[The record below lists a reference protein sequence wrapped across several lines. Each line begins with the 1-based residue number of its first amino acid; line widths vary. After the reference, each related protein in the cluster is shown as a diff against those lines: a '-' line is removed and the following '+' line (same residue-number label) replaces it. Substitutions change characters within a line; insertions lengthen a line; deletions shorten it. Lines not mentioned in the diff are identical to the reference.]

1 MGKEP
6 FAEIRRK
13 GINKSYN
20 QQKLLDRLNQLLEQH
35 NETRRE
41 ASLDAGLDHQGLN
54 RIYYGMRPGITACI
68 LLANHWEIDPNEL
81 ITLAGWPALEI
92 FKIKTATADNLPP
105 EAVEIALAIA
115 KIPNP
120 GTRKKV
126 SEAIKTL
133 LTQYFQ

>member
-6 FAEIRRK
+6 FAEVRRK
-13 GINKSYN
+13 GMSKSYDR
-20 QQKLLDRLNQLLEQH
+20 QKLLDRLNELLVQH
-35 NETRRE
+35 NESRRE
-41 ASLDAGLDHQGLN
+41 ASLAAGLDHQGLN

-68 LLANHWEIDPNEL
+68 LLANHWEINPNEL
-81 ITLAGWPALEI
+81 INLAGWPTLEI
-92 FKIKTATADNLPP
+92 FKIKTAGADKLPP
-105 EAVEIALAIA
+105 EAVEVALAIA

>member
-13 GINKSYN
+13 GMNKSYDR
-20 QQKLLDRLNQLLEQH
+20 QKLLDRLHELLLQH
-35 NETRRE
+35 NESRRE
-41 ASLDAGLDHQGLN
+41 ASLAAGLDHQGLN

-68 LLANHWEIDPNEL
+68 LLANHWEINPNEL
-81 ITLAGWPALEI
+81 ITLAGWPALEV
-92 FKIKTATADNLPP
+92 FKIKTARADKLPL
-105 EAVEIALAIA
+105 EAVEVALAIA
-115 KIPNP
+115 KIANP